1 MHKALI
7 FLLAALPGFA
17 AQAVEQSPSET
28 GQVWLQRWLA
38 ADSHSYQGTFVYERN
53 GSFSTH
59 AIWHRRDARGQVRE
73 RLLQLDGPAQE
84 VLRVDAQVQCMSNP
98 QAAQFEPVSGLR
110 LQQPPIAQLTAH
122 YEVRLLGQ
130 SRVAGH
136 DAVVLALLPRDHYR
150 YALELHLDQQSGLL
164 LKSLLL
170 NEQGQLLER
179 FQFAQL
185 DSRSP
190 LSAAALQPSAECLPL
205 AVAPLASSASAPVS
219 PWQAGWLPAGFSLS
233 SVQQQP
239 AQGANQ
245 ALTWL
250 MFSDGLAR
258 FSLFIEAL
266 PQASGED
273 LESQLGPTVIVSRQM
288 SGASGPVL
296 LTLVGEVPLVAAER
310 VLQSMALA
318 AEPVA
323 P

>member
-1 MHKALI
+1 MYKTLILLLVALS
-7 FLLAALPGFA
+7 GVA
-17 AQAVEQSPSET
+17 AQAAEQSPTEA
-28 GQVWLQRWLA
+28 GQAWLQRWLA
-38 ADSHSYQGTFVYERN
+38 AESRSYQGTFVYERN

-59 AIWHRRDARGQVRE
+59 AIWHRRDASGRVRE

-98 QAAQFEPVSGLR
+98 QTAQLEPVTGLR
-110 LQQPPIAQLTAH
+110 LQQIPLEQITAQ

-136 DAVVLALLPRDHYR
+136 AAVVLALMPRDQYR

-170 NEQGQLLER
+170 NENGQLLER

-185 DSRSP
+185 DTRNP
-190 LSAAALQPSAECLPL
+190 LSAAALQPSAACLPVPVTL
-205 AVAPLASSASAPVS
+205 SDSSAAALSS
-219 PWQAGWLPAGFSLS
+219 PWHAAWLPSGFSLS
-233 SVQQQP
+233 SVQLRA

-258 FSLFIEAL
+258 FSVFIEAL
-266 PQASGED
+266 PQTAVED
-273 LESQLGPTVIVSRQM
+273 LQSQLGPTVIVSRQM
-288 SGASGPVL
+288 AGPAGPMM
-296 LTLVGEVPLVAAER
+296 LTLVGEVPLAAAER
-310 VLQSMALA
+310 VLQSMALTT
-318 AEPVA
+318 EPVT

>member
-1 MHKALI
+1 MHKMLI
-7 FLLAALPGFA
+7 LLLATLPGLSAQAA
-17 AQAVEQSPSET
+17 AQSPAEA
-28 GQVWLQRWLA
+28 GQAWLQRWLV
-38 ADSHSYQGTFVYERN
+38 ADQQSYQGTFVYERN
-53 GSFSTH
+53 GNFSTYG
-59 AIWHRRDARGQVRE
+59 IWHRLDAGGRVRE

-84 VLRVDAQVQCMSNP
+84 VLRVDAQVQCMSTP
-98 QAAQFEPVSGLR
+98 QAKQFEPVAGLR
-110 LQQPPIAQLTAH
+110 LLQVSAVQLAAH
-122 YEVRLLGQ
+122 YEARVLGQ

-136 DAVVLALLPRDHYR
+136 EAVVLALLPRDQYR

-179 FQFAQL
+179 FQFTRL

-190 LSAAALQPSAECLPL
+190 LSAAALQPSADCLSVP
-205 AVAPLASSASAPVS
+205 VAPLDSVTPAVASR
-219 PWQAGWLPAGFSLS
+219 WRAGWLPPGFSLNL
-233 SVQQQP
+233 VQQRS

-266 PQASGED
+266 PHAAAED
-273 LESQLGPTVIVSRQM
+273 LQSQLGPTVIVSRQM
-288 SGASGPVL
+288 PGASGSVL
-296 LTLVGEVPLVAAER
+296 VTLVGEVPLAAAER
-310 VLQSMALA
+310 VLQSIELA
-318 AEPVA
+318 TAQVA